1 MKVSLRDNDSNIAD
15 ESLDLKVF
23 YPQISQIKNDKEEL
37 LNFSEQAQ
45 TIQRKIDALLKEIE
59 ESNGQVG
66 FAFSELI
73 DVTKV
78 KKGK

>member
-1 MKVSLRDNDSNIAD
+1 MA
-15 ESLDLKVF
+15 LKK
-23 YPQISQIKNDKEEL
+23 SDKEEL
-37 LNFSEQAQ
+37 LELSQKAQ
-45 TIQRKIDALLKEIE
+45 MIQRKIDALLKEIE

>member
-1 MKVSLRDNDSNIAD
+1 MDRTEEVETLKKVVFNLQFQMAMK
-15 ESLDLKVF
+15 
-23 YPQISQIKNDKEEL
+23 KNNEEEL
-37 LNFSEQAQ
+37 LELSEKAQ
-45 TIQRKIDALLKEIE
+45 IIQRKIDTLLKEIE